1 MPTDIKTQAELE
13 ALLNQ
18 PDKLADHIAGRA
30 VDLLEPKLD
39 AKLEAKFR
47 AMAAK
52 TAADLGGKALPM
64 SDDAAAADADSKT
77 VILPENGRKALSPA
91 VRERTWLKIAEMA
104 KAMNE
109 VRSDPGAHAKVK
121 VLTVGSGAD
130 GGYLV
135 PPEFRAEIM
144 ALALEGAI
152 IRPRATV
159 IPMGSNTLTMPG
171 IDDTSHVST
180 VYGGVQAYWAG
191 EAATL
196 TASQP
201 KFQQIKLEAWKLT
214 ALARITNELLRDSA
228 VALAAFLQQRLP
240 EAVRYFEDDAFIQG
254 TGAGQPLGILNAA
267 NQALVSVTKETGQAA
282 ATIVTENID
291 KMFSRML
298 PSSQNRAV
306 WLANPETY
314 PQLASMTRAV
324 GTGGSAVF
332 ISNMAGGPPNS
343 LMGRPVIFTEKCA
356 ALGTAGDI
364 AFVDPAYYLVGD
376 RQQVEAMVS
385 EHVYFLTDESALRFI
400 ERVDGEPWLSAPLT
414 PRRGTATLSPF
425 VTLATRA

>member
-1 MPTDIKTQAELE
+1 MATGIKTQAELE
-13 ALLNQ
+13 ALLNE

-39 AKLEAKFR
+39 EKLEAKFK
-47 AMAAK
+47 AAAAK
-52 TAADLGGKALPM
+52 AAEGLGGKTLPM
-64 SDDAAAADADSKT
+64 SDEAAVAAAST
-77 VILPENGRKALSPA
+77 GIMPENARKTLSPA
-91 VRERTWLKIAEMA
+91 IRERTWGKIADMA
-104 KAMNE
+104 KALNE
-109 VRSDPGAHAKVK
+109 LRSDPNAYAKVK
-121 VLTVGSGAD
+121 VLTVGTGAD

-152 IRPRATV
+152 VRPRATV
-159 IPMGSNTLTMPG
+159 IPMGSNTLSMPA
-171 IDDTSHVST
+171 IDSTSHATT

-201 KFQQIKLEAWKLT
+201 RFSQIKLEAWKLT
-214 ALARITNELLRDSA
+214 ALARITNELLRDSSL
-228 VALAAFLQQRLP
+228 ALAAFLQQRLP

-254 TGAGQPLGILNAA
+254 TGAGQPLGMLNAA
-267 NQALVSVTKETGQAA
+267 NPSLVSVAKETGQAA
-282 ATIVTENID
+282 NTIVTENID
-291 KMFSRML
+291 KVFSRML
-298 PSSQNRAV
+298 PSSINRAV

-332 ISNMAGGPPNS
+332 VSNMAGGPPNS

-364 AFVDPAYYLVGD
+364 AFVDPAYYLIGD
-376 RQQVEAMVS
+376 RQQVEASVS

-400 ERVDGEPWLSAPLT
+400 ERVDGEPWLSAALT

-425 VTLATRA
+425 VTIATRA